1 MACWG
6 TLIKEFQP
14 VRVIN
19 LKGYSMHHS
28 LPLITT
34 IAMGFALALI
44 MGFIA
49 VRCKLPAIAGYLLAG
64 IIIGPFTPGLVANVD
79 IAQELAEIGVMLLM
93 FGVGLHFSLSDLMRV
108 RKIAIPGA
116 IVQMVTA
123 TLLGG
128 GVALFWGWS
137 YGSALIFG
145 LSLSVAST
153 VVLLRA
159 LEERGSLDSINGH
172 IAVGWLLVEDLA
184 MVVVLVLMPP
194 FSHWLGEGSS
204 AVISHK
210 PLWLIL
216 ILTLLEVSTFIALML
231 LVGRRVIPKILWH
244 IAQTGSRELFTLCV
258 ITAAISI
265 AYAASKMF
273 GVSFALGAFF
283 AGMIMRESSFSHR
296 AAEESLP
303 LRDAFAVLFFVAVG
317 MLFNPAVLIEQPLQV
332 LTVVGIIVVGKSI
345 AAFVLVLVFR
355 YPLYSALIISASL
368 AQIGEFSFI
377 LAELGIRLG
386 MLPVEGRSFILAGAL
401 ISIAINPIIFKLIEP
416 IHTRLKSKNKLVG
429 DYERS
434 TDPLTELPT
443 SVNQKYLE
451 GQVVLVG
458 YGRVGKRIASL
469 LSEKEIPY
477 VVVDE
482 NRELIARL
490 RASGIPA
497 VYGDASEPSVLIQS
511 HIARASMLM
520 IVITDTVNVRK
531 MIQCAQTLN
540 PDLVIVVRMHNEE
553 ETDLLQQCINGKV
566 FFAEGEIA
574 KNMGSYVFD
583 KYGKQ

>member
-1 MACWG
+1 
-6 TLIKEFQP
+6 
-14 VRVIN
+14 
-19 LKGYSMHHS
+19 MHHT

-44 MGFIA
+44 LGFIA
-49 VRCKLPAIAGYLLAG
+49 VRFKLPALVGYLLAG
-64 IIIGPFTPGLVANVD
+64 IAIGPFTPGLMADVH

-116 IVQMVTA
+116 VVQMLVA

-128 GVALFWGWS
+128 GVAIMWGWN
-137 YGSALIFG
+137 YGNALIFG

-159 LEERGSLDSINGH
+159 LEERGALESINGH

-184 MVVVLVLMPP
+184 MVIVLVLLPP
-194 FSHWLGEGSS
+194 LSHWLGDNTS
-204 AVISHK
+204 VTDHK
-210 PLWLIL
+210 PLWFVLG
-216 ILTLLEVSTFIALML
+216 LTLVKVSTFIALMF
-231 LVGRRVIPKILWH
+231 LVGRRFFPKLLWH
-244 IAQTGSRELFTLCV
+244 IARTGSRELFTLCV

-265 AYAASKMF
+265 AYAASKLF

-303 LRDAFAVLFFVAVG
+303 LRDAFAVLFFVSVG

-332 LTVVGIIVVGKSI
+332 LIVVGIIVIGKSI
-345 AAFVLVLVFR
+345 AAFVLVLAFR
-355 YPLYSALIISASL
+355 YPLQSALIVSASL

-377 LAELGIRLG
+377 LAELGIRFG

-401 ISIAINPIIFKLIEP
+401 ISIAINPLIFKLIQP
-416 IHTRLKSKNKLVG
+416 IQTWVKSSPKLTG
-429 DYERS
+429 IFERS
-434 TDPLTELPT
+434 ADPLSELPMT
-443 SVNQKYLE
+443 TKEEYLS
-451 GQVVLVG
+451 GQVVLIG
-458 YGRVGKRIASL
+458 YGRVGKRIAQL
-469 LSEKEIPY
+469 LSEKAIPY

-482 NRELIARL
+482 NRELIKRL
-490 RASGIPA
+490 RTLGIPA
-497 VYGDASEPSVLIQS
+497 VYGDASEPSVLIQG

-520 IVITDTVNVRK
+520 IVISDTVHVRK

-540 PDLVIVVRMHNEE
+540 PGIETVVRTHNEE
-553 ETDLLQQCINGKV
+553 EAVLLQEEVIGKV

-574 KNMGSYVFD
+574 RNMGLYALER
-583 KYGKQ
+583 YGKSLQPDI